1 MCDEFVACLEH
12 LVKLVLSDGLR
23 ASEEEVVCARQSESL
38 SGDSPADDDERWSRF
53 PRLKF
58 RKGFVV
64 CFGFGF
70 RACEV
75 RATSE
80 ICFSISFLVPGLT
93 CVFYFMYNKQ
103 IQEASQPTSSH
114 F

>member
-80 ICFSISFLVPGLT
+80 IFFLFHFCFLV
-93 CVFYFMYNKQ
+93 
-103 IQEASQPTSSH
+103 
-114 F
+114 